1 MSIKSRLLL
10 LIVVALLGVSALGGV
25 GFAVKRMLSGALDEA
40 VKVRLPSIV
49 GLEVLNEAQ
58 TDLVR
63 RSLQVA
69 IWENDYAPQAKQYF
83 REALGAKQSAWER
96 ADKGWRLYESTHQTA
111 EEKVLWERFVA
122 AWATW
127 KAADAKV
134 TAEMQVLAET
144 QGELAQKEAFK
155 RFYAAFHAQE
165 KSFYIA
171 EESLRKVIDINEHI
185 ARQAAE
191 EATKTEGQ
199 AGWAITLVLALCVA
213 LTVGLGVWIYRSI
226 MRPLNAMQETMSRVG
241 SELNL
246 RERVDAGS
254 RDEIGR
260 TADAFNVLIGQ
271 LQHSFGE
278 IFERMGEVRREVS
291 HLATAAEEMSLATAH
306 QASAAASMAAAV
318 EEVTVSIN
326 HVSESA
332 ADALALSQEA
342 EKRSSE
348 GIANI
353 ERSVAGMGEISDA
366 VAGASRAI
374 AELGKQSDEISAVVQ
389 VIKDVADQT
398 NLLALNAAIEAA
410 RAGEQGRGFAVVA
423 DEVRKLAERT
433 TQSTGEIAGMISAVQ
448 RSSQA
453 AVSGMQLVVDQVAQE
468 QELTRS
474 AGTEIAAIGGETQR
488 AAAAISEINEALR
501 EQSTASNEIASHVES
516 VAQMT
521 EENHAAS
528 ERTAEGAK
536 RVDQL
541 AEVVLATLGRYK
553 L

>member
-10 LIVVALLGVSALGGV
+10 LIAVALLGLSALGGV
-25 GFAVKRMLSGALDEA
+25 GFAVKRMLSSALNEA
-40 VKVRLPSIV
+40 VKVRLPSVV
-49 GLEVLNEAQ
+49 GLETLNEAQ
-58 TDLVR
+58 TDMVR

-69 IWENDYAPQAKQYF
+69 IWENDYSPQAKQHF
-83 REALGAKQSAWER
+83 RAALGAKDAAWER
-96 ADKGWRLYESTHQTA
+96 AEKGWQLYESTRQTT
-111 EEKVLWERFVA
+111 EEKALWESFAA

-134 TAEMQVLAET
+134 TAEMREIAET

-165 KSFYIA
+165 KSFYVA
-171 EESLRKVIDINEHI
+171 EERLSKVIDINEHI
-185 ARQAAE
+185 ASLAAE
-191 EATKTEGQ
+191 DAGKAEERATWT
-199 AGWAITLVLALCVA
+199 IILAFAVCVV
-213 LTVGLGVWIYRSI
+213 LTVGLGVWIYQSI
-226 MRPLNAMQETMSRVG
+226 MRPLNAMQESMVRVG

-246 RERVDAGS
+246 RERVDTGS

-260 TADAFNVLIGQ
+260 TAEAFNVLIGQ

-291 HLATAAEEMSLATAH
+291 HLATAAQEMSLATAH

-326 HVSESA
+326 HVSASA

-342 EKRSSE
+342 EKRSSD

-366 VAGASRAI
+366 VAGASSAI
-374 AELGKQSDEISAVVQ
+374 AALGKQSDEISAVVQ

-474 AGTEIAAIGGETQR
+474 AGTEIAAIGGDTQR
-488 AAAAISEINEALR
+488 AAGAISEINEALR